1 MRGVTRSRPRSLSSG
16 RARALLQRPETPQES
31 SRRPGEIGRLS
42 SANESPTSPES
53 RQPLVRPQRQRQ
65 APPPPGFSSPSP
77 LSNWPPVEV
86 SHRLE
91 QASAD
96 LNGGRGVKA
105 RGNVWEQRALK
116 RHENGRESGQDQVT
130 EQEDPDVVVEGEDLS
145 DKSSCFLSARD
156 SQEEEEEEDILGVFC
171 ARREETVR
179 DGSQV
184 GGEVDLITWEDDED
198 ERGKEVVSDDRNECP
213 ECGDGSLSLPTPT
226 LASHTGEETTES
238 CWVGDSGG
246 SVRRLYKRED
256 EEVWEKEGEREE
268 ADGKEER
275 RENEE
280 GEEEEEEVVK
290 MKCGCT
296 LDKLEA
302 HMGWGFRCQCP
313 RVCGGSADPKL
324 PPWANDDHTLVL
336 NNIPTSVSE
345 EVHPFASLCCFH
357 HWFLCWILF
366 FANNL

>member
-1 MRGVTRSRPRSLSSG
+1 MVCVCAWVVWPLYVLTSG
-16 RARALLQRPETPQES
+16 
-31 SRRPGEIGRLS
+31 
-42 SANESPTSPES
+42 
-53 RQPLVRPQRQRQ
+53 
-65 APPPPGFSSPSP
+65 
-77 LSNWPPVEV
+77 
-86 SHRLE
+86 
-91 QASAD
+91 
-96 LNGGRGVKA
+96 
-105 RGNVWEQRALK
+105 
-116 RHENGRESGQDQVT
+116 
-130 EQEDPDVVVEGEDLS
+130 
-145 DKSSCFLSARD
+145 
-156 SQEEEEEEDILGVFC
+156 
-171 ARREETVR
+171 
-179 DGSQV
+179 
-184 GGEVDLITWEDDED
+184 
-198 ERGKEVVSDDRNECP
+198 P

-280 GEEEEEEVVK
+280 GEEEEEEMVK

-324 PPWANDDHTLVL
+324 P
-336 NNIPTSVSE
+336 VSA
-345 EVHPFASLCCFH
+345 VFSFRASLFGVPSRAG
-357 HWFLCWILF
+357 WPV
-366 FANNL
+366 A